1 MKKRFI
7 LFYYFLSVC
16 HLHLA
21 VGPLNNILAVELK
34 ENSIHNV
41 FLYQDVS
48 SQIKYRLS
56 NCDPAVPFIV
66 PKSELCIV

>member
-1 MKKRFI
+1 MIF
-7 LFYYFLSVC
+7 FLSIC

-21 VGPLNNILAVELK
+21 VGPLNSVLTVELK
-34 ENSIHNV
+34 ENGKHNFFF

-56 NCDPAVPFIV
+56 NCDLAVSFIV
-66 PKSELCIV
+66 EPKSDL